1 MQLKNNACLACLL
14 LLSVS
19 GNAIFSQTVERDVLA
34 NAGGTA
40 LITTDSMTVTWTLG
54 ETFVATRNSGQPQI
68 IVTEGFHQPEDTI
81 PIIIPTIELPDTGG
95 KITISPN
102 PTNGMLDITLSTLPG
117 APLEVMLSDLSG
129 RILRQIRITDLTS
142 TLDLQGLPAAIYI
155 LSLSDGKQWVRSMK
169 VVKQ

>member
-1 MQLKNNACLACLL
+1 MQLKKNARLACLL

-40 LITTDSMTVTWTLG
+40 LITDSMTVTWTLG

-81 PIIIPTIELPDTGG
+81 PITIPTIELPDTGG
-95 KITISPN
+95 KVTISPN
-102 PTNGMLDITLSTLPG
+102 PTNGMLDITLSTLPN
-117 APLEVMLSDLSG
+117 APLHVTLSDLSG
-129 RILRQIRITDLTS
+129 RILREIRITDLTS